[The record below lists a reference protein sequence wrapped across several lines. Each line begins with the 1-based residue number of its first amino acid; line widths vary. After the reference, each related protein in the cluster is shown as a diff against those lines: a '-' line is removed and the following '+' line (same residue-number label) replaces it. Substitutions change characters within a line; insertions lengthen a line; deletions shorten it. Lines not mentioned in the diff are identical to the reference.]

1 MEVTNP
7 IALALISIVFAVVIY
22 FVIRHMR
29 RVRSELKPVIA
40 QFMEAGAARNVEAAY
55 ACCSHYSPTK
65 EDVVELIER
74 SYDAFRDYKRFTISV
89 QQWHSDENI
98 TEAYVAGTVIYAGR
112 RKQPFKFS
120 LMKDNGGWRIAGVQI
135 GSTKKGVV
143 RRVVTE
149 TRRSD
154 SGWRI
159 RM

>member
-7 IALALISIVFAVVIY
+7 IVVGVILAVVAVVIY
-22 FVIRHMR
+22 FVIRHIR
-29 RVRSELKPVIA
+29 RVRSQLKQIIA
-40 QFMEAGAARNVEAAY
+40 EFMEAGAARNIEAAY

-89 QQWHSDENI
+89 QQWHSDEDT
-98 TEAYVAGTVIYAGR
+98 TEAYVAGALIYTGR

-120 LMKDNGGWRIAGVQI
+120 LMKDNDGWKIAGVQI

-143 RRVVTE
+143 RKVVTD
-149 TRRSD
+149 TGRSH